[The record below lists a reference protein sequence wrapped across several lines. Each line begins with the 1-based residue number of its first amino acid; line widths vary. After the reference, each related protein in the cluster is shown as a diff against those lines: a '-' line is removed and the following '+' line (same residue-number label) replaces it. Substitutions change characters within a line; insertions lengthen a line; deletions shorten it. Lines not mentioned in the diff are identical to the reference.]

1 MIFSAIDDNIKQAS
15 ELLLRGE
22 VIVYPT
28 DTLYGIGVDATNTE
42 AINKLNKL
50 KKRKSPLSII
60 VSSIKMLKKYAKI
73 SKNDLKYLNKFL
85 PGKFTFLLSKKESN
99 LSKIITLNTKKVGIR
114 IPDSDFIINVVN
126 YINRPIITTS
136 VNFHGEKPINDIK
149 EIYNLFKGI
158 YIFTDDIIN
167 ESKGSTIV
175 DLNGENSQII
185 RKGDG
190 IFYL

>member
-50 KKRKSPLSII
+50 KKRNSPLSII

-73 SKNDLKYLNKFL
+73 SKNDL
-85 PGKFTFLLSKKESN
+85 
-99 LSKIITLNTKKVGIR
+99 
-114 IPDSDFIINVVN
+114 
-126 YINRPIITTS
+126 
-136 VNFHGEKPINDIK
+136 
-149 EIYNLFKGI
+149 
-158 YIFTDDIIN
+158 
-167 ESKGSTIV
+167 
-175 DLNGENSQII
+175 
-185 RKGDG
+185 
-190 IFYL
+190 